1 MGLFFVFGFGLRR
14 SNYIIINS
22 VVQSCL
28 NFFTPKKLI
37 IIILL
42 MLSMNGFLLVLKT
55 FIENPK
61 KKNVVGSTNKKTRM
75 SSDPRRA
82 YKQAFAALRQP
93 YKAVALQKALANIT
107 TDTMRQHLL
116 QHLVNCGNENQSA
129 ASAAVVVSSAV
140 QSLSFLH
147 EPAAQALRTGQV
159 LLFSA
164 IVANANRIAGLKDV
178 PDSQRAAK
186 LENFYNNLAR
196 FAADGRSAAS
206 MRAVFQAA
214 DQHRT
219 TLDLSQLLLIAM
231 DNSKHPP
238 QIEIIRLLLKK
249 RVCVS
254 RPSKALLPLARAI
267 HNSNADVVRLLLQH
281 GADPIVHHSWNKRG
295 SGFVLTALEL
305 AARSLRGASRW
316 HSRRQPN
323 PTVEVVREL
332 VRFGGSPLV
341 DASDF
346 GAVRAVLNRLLP
358 LRRCRSA
365 ELASA
370 CAAGLRI
377 MLASSGRARGWF
389 MTQQVVNFRR
399 SARPALPHQQCVSDA
414 GTCVGDGFFHYSDIV
429 RDLTWARRRA
439 ESLARS
445 CRREHARRFWRHY
458 ERAVP
463 EPFTGSCGSLDQ
475 FFAVYPGLVRSVGR
489 KLLRYYQPVGPA
501 ERNAIV
507 SARLL
512 RAF

>member
-1 MGLFFVFGFGLRR
+1 
-14 SNYIIINS
+14 
-22 VVQSCL
+22 
-28 NFFTPKKLI
+28 
-37 IIILL
+37 
-42 MLSMNGFLLVLKT
+42 
-55 FIENPK
+55 
-61 KKNVVGSTNKKTRM
+61 M
-75 SSDPRRA
+75 SSDPWRA
-82 YKQAFAALRQP
+82 YKQALAVLSQP

-116 QHLVNCGNENQSA
+116 QHLVNSGNENESA
-129 ASAAVVVSSAV
+129 ASAAVAVSSAV

-159 LLFSA
+159 VLFSA
-164 IVANANRIAGLKDV
+164 IVANADRIAGLKHV

-186 LENFYNNLAR
+186 LETFYNDLAR
-196 FAADGRSAAS
+196 ISACGRSAAS
-206 MRAVFQAA
+206 MRAVLQAA
-214 DQHRT
+214 SQHQT
-219 TLDLSQLLLIAM
+219 PLDLSQLLLLAM
-231 DNSKHPP
+231 DSSTNHLYLGRVP
-238 QIEIIRLLLKK
+238 QIEIIRLLLNEG
-249 RVCVS
+249 VCVS
-254 RPSKALLPLARAI
+254 KPSKALLPLARAI
-267 HNSNADVVRLLLQH
+267 HNSNADVVRLLLRH
-281 GADPIVHHSWNKRG
+281 GADPMVHHSWKKRG

-305 AARSLRGASRW
+305 SARSLRGVSRW

-323 PTVEVVREL
+323 PTVEVLREL
-332 VRFGGSPLV
+332 VRFGGGPLV

-389 MTQQVVNFRR
+389 MTQQVAVDQRP
-399 SARPALPHQQCVSDA
+399 ARPAPAHQQCVSDA
-414 GTCVGDGFFHYSDIV
+414 GVCVGDGFYHYSDIV

-439 ESLARS
+439 KSLARG

-458 ERAVP
+458 ERTVP

-475 FFAVYPGLVRSVGR
+475 FFAVHPGLIRSVGR
-489 KLLRYYQPVGPA
+489 QLLRYYLPVGPA

-512 RAF
+512 RAC